1 MTMRKVTEQIAK
13 AFKKGVN
20 KTIGNTA
27 TLDGAVFLH
36 GNKIAKIEDGAL
48 LMSLAGWN
56 TPTTRERLNG
66 IADVFG
72 SKLRFRQI
80 DFEPYL
86 CGKFGNHIIRDDCW
100 EWVADV

>member
-1 MTMRKVTEQIAK
+1 MRKVTEEIAK
-13 AFKKGVN
+13 AFKKGIN

-66 IADVFG
+66 IAEIFG
-72 SKLRFRQI
+72 AKQKFRQI

-86 CGKFGNHIIRDDCW
+86 CGEFGNRLVLIDGW
-100 EWVADV
+100 EWVGEV